1 MDLFNAFTILI
12 VLSATFG
19 YINHRYLKLPTT
31 IGLMLISLLMSMM
44 IIMMGQFSENL
55 YTQFVT
61 MVKGIDFNKVLMEIM
76 LSFLLFAGA
85 LHVDVKTLSRER
97 GPVMIFATLG
107 VIVSTF
113 IVGTLMY
120 FVFQVLGMN
129 IGYIYCLLFGSLI
142 SPTDPIAVLAILKKA
157 SVPKKLEVKI
167 SGESLFNDGVA
178 VVVFLS
184 IFEMAEKGVENIGA
198 LDILILFVQEAGGG
212 ALFGYLLGMVG
223 YYLLKSI
230 DSYVEEVLITLALVM
245 GGYAFSSFIHISGP
259 LAVVV
264 AGLLMSDRARM
275 FAMSDVTR
283 QYVDMFWE
291 ILDEV
296 FNAVLFILIGLEV
309 LAISFERSYIIAG
322 IIAIVVVL
330 VSRFISVGIPISL
343 MKLKRKFIPRTIQIL
358 TWGGLRGGISV
369 ALALSLTEEMHRE
382 VIVSV
387 TYIVVIF
394 SIIVQ
399 GLTIGN
405 LVKGIDDDE
414 EVDNTASSHGH

>member
-405 LVKGIDDDE
+405 LVKGIDDE